1 MTPVLS
7 NAGLG
12 EFLPTYYNYRS
23 DLADRYY
30 AVPEPQIN
38 GESLGALPLPPRNAL
53 IVSED

>member
-38 GESLGALPLPPRNAL
+38 GESLGALPLPPWNAL